1 MMHVNEQHVKDLERA
16 CGESLL
22 DTQHWHSNPF
32 TIYGFAVARGCYARY
47 VAALF
52 EEIDSFGWHTEAF
65 SPSLFF
71 FEDGQQD
78 DETYYKL
85 IVDVANSFPEY
96 NERFWKSYKVV
107 QDQIQE

>member
-1 MMHVNEQHVKDLERA
+1 MILVTEQHVKDLERA
-16 CGESLL
+16 YGESLL
-22 DTQHWHSNPF
+22 DANHWHSNAF
-32 TIYGFAVARGCYARY
+32 TIYGFAVARGCYDRY

-52 EEIDSFGWHTEAF
+52 DEFKSAGWHTEPF

-85 IVDVANSFPEY
+85 IVDVTNSFPEY
-96 NERFWKSYKVV
+96 NERFWKSYNEVR
-107 QDQIQE
+107 DQIEE